1 MAFTWAVSLMNSLTP
16 TQSRTHMLELTWHK
30 LSPPGRS
37 RTRWW
42 CESSWKADG
51 PLSQAACHPLPPPPT
66 HHTARTAPHTH
77 TERERDRERTGLHL
91 LYSSTFGCWCTPKKW
106 AALLF
111 CICHRFA
118 TFWPVHFLC
127 LKGVNVLDVHC
138 MKICKKKYFIY
149 IYTYIYIF
157 L

>member
-37 RTRWW
+37 RTRGGARVA
-42 CESSWKADG
+42 ESRRPSLTG
-51 PLSQAACHPLPPPPT
+51 SLSSTTTST
-66 HHTARTAPHTH
+66 HSPYCQNCTTHTH
-77 TERERDRERTGLHL
+77 RERERDRERTGLHL

-138 MKICKKKYFIY
+138 MKICKKSILY